1 MGLKLEI
8 CYSMKKKKVIGKIN
22 YKITSEYIQ
31 NLKNYRIVDF
41 EENCPVCYDDFKIK
55 NDDLTNTNE
64 NWVSIEIEFHKKVKL
79 IMVDF
84 YDDGCNFHESRFNF
98 KNINKK
104 KIVSHKNNS
113 FETHNIIFNE
123 SELLNDMTFLKYNTV
138 KG

>member
-1 MGLKLEI
+1 
-8 CYSMKKKKVIGKIN
+8 
-22 YKITSEYIQ
+22 
-31 NLKNYRIVDF
+31 
-41 EENCPVCYDDFKIK
+41 
-55 NDDLTNTNE
+55 
-64 NWVSIEIEFHKKVKL
+64 
-79 IMVDF
+79 MVDF